1 MTSEQELVAQ
11 SKLEGLLGLGPKAA
25 VQGAGLETVMAEI
38 CSHLPPELSLAG
50 LAGGSEMQL
59 LEPG

>member
-1 MTSEQELVAQ
+1 MVAQ